1 MRLIARAAPLDR
13 LSLVP
18 LWIACVGFWMST
30 HTRLGVSFVGLLLA
44 LSACASRPD
53 NELLQRRTD
62 WLYGAQSDA
71 GQALVSTRDAL
82 DEATRDALDEAPL
95 DLASTDLWTLAD
107 ADLDAYLRYGL
118 EHSAALRAAFE
129 EWRAATERAELAS
142 TLPDPRLSFVEFIEE
157 VQTRTGPQERR
168 IGISQSFPWPGKL
181 EAKSAVAGHQAEALW
196 YGVESE
202 RLRVIAAIEVAYLD
216 YAFLARE
223 LDTTRRLVELL
234 YGLEPVVQ
242 SRVRAG
248 AGQGSQLK
256 LQVEVGRLEDHLA
269 SLERRR
275 PVLSAQLAAA
285 MTLKSAARQVLP
297 MPTLIEPASVAIDVQ
312 ASFELAHANNP
323 ELRAHAERMRAA
335 RKAEDALGFQRR
347 PEFSVGIDYIQT
359 GNALNAATPGSGD
372 DPVSIGISM
381 TLPIWGSSYTAA
393 DRQARAQF
401 LAASQRFTATEARIQ
416 AELEEQAFQVEDA
429 TRRIALY
436 RDALI
441 PRATEALDL
450 TLAAY
455 RNGAASVLDLIDSE
469 RALLE
474 FELSFWRA
482 CRESLQSQARLKAL
496 TGGATQ

>member
-1 MRLIARAAPLDR
+1 MSTYTRLRV
-13 LSLVP
+13 SLVG
-18 LWIACVGFWMST
+18 LWVAVAG
-30 HTRLGVSFVGLLLA
+30 
-44 LSACASRPD
+44 CATQPD
-53 NELLQRRTD
+53 NALLQRRTE
-62 WLYGAQSDA
+62 WLYGELPAAEAPALKA
-71 GQALVSTRDAL
+71 GQAAAELDGVAL
-82 DEATRDALDEAPL
+82 AEA
-95 DLASTDLWTLAD
+95 SVDLWTLKD
-107 ADLDAYLRYGL
+107 ADLDAYVRIGL
-118 EHSAALRAAFE
+118 EHSASLRAAFE
-129 EWRAATERAELAS
+129 EWRAATERAALAA
-142 TLPDPRLSFVEFIEE
+142 TLPDPRLNFVEFIEE

-168 IGISQSFPWPGKL
+168 IGISQGFPWPGKL
-181 EAKSAVAGHQAEALW
+181 QAKSAVAAHEAEALW

-202 RLRVIAAIEVAYLD
+202 RLRVIAAIEVAYYD

-223 LDTTRRLVELL
+223 LDTTHRLIELL

-248 AGQGSQLK
+248 AGQSSLLK

-285 MTLKSAARQVLP
+285 MTLKSASRQVLP
-297 MPTLIEPASVAIDVQ
+297 MPILVEPASATIDVQ
-312 ASFELAHANNP
+312 QSFELAHNNNP

-335 RKAEDALGFQRR
+335 RKSEDLLAFQRR

-359 GNALNAATPGSGD
+359 GDALNPATPGSGD
-372 DPVSIGISM
+372 DPVSVGFSM
-381 TLPIWGSSYTAA
+381 TLPIWSSSYTAA

-401 LAASQRFTATEARIQ
+401 QAASQRFTAAETRIQ
-416 AELEEQAFQVEDA
+416 ANLEEQAYQVEDA
-429 TRRIALY
+429 ARRIALY

-450 TLAAY
+450 TLASY
-455 RNGAASVLDLIDSE
+455 RTGAASVLDLIDSE

-496 TGGATQ
+496 IGGVQQ